1 MAQHSEIEFPTLPY
15 DRGDY
20 TALRAYCL
28 KLPFSVIERY
38 YHEDSPQRQQ
48 GLERYLI
55 KMREDLIERACI
67 ANPAIAEVLR
77 KARTSD
83 TITDK
88 ALAILIQAAQAK
100 PAPPYPH
107 QPIAQWFRAR
117 TAQCLITQ
125 GIKTIEDL
133 KQWITARG
141 HSWWRGIPRIGKLRA
156 QAIIRWLQKHVAT
169 LGEIHPEYLSPPSST
184 QAVVLLDPTIPDK
197 LAPLTELILPHALSG
212 HDGINRCRQFALIQA
227 KNDHEAVQA
236 YLSRYQRHTHKA
248 YQKELERLLLWAVM
262 VKQKPLSS
270 LMADNCEDYK
280 QFLAQPS
287 AHFIGH
293 YGSRKRTPAWK
304 PFMRPLSP
312 SSQRQAVQI
321 IRTAFEWLVDV
332 RYLMSNPWKVV
343 RDPEVAQAITPLQID
358 RALPEVLWQKW
369 IAMLT
374 QHSALPEN
382 KQFRIALAAILLMG
396 DSGLRRV
403 EVTSLTRAQLQQSQF
418 GIDSWELK
426 VLGKRNKW
434 REVPVS
440 TRAIQALEAHW
451 EDRDKNLFD
460 EKHTI
465 TPLLCP
471 LVIPKTPSSTKRH
484 YVENHYTADSLYRL
498 IKKTVSCLVTDEV
511 FCENERRILLKV
523 GAHSF
528 RHTFGTQAVA
538 KEVPIDVVQKVLGHA
553 SVATT
558 SLYVK
563 AEKQRMMEEVGKYF
577 KQMAD

>member
-1 MAQHSEIEFPTLPY
+1 MGQHSKIDFPPLLY
-15 DRGDY
+15 NSNDY
-20 TALRAYCL
+20 AALRAYCL

-38 YHEDSPQRQQ
+38 YHEDSPQRQH

-55 KMREDLIERACI
+55 KMRETLIERASL
-67 ANPAIAEVLR
+67 ANPAIAEVLK
-77 KARTSD
+77 KARTTQ

-88 ALAILIQAAQAK
+88 ALAILIQAAYAK
-100 PAPPYPH
+100 PALPYPH
-107 QPIAQWFRAR
+107 QLIAQWFRAR
-117 TAQCLITQ
+117 VAQCLIHE
-125 GIKTIEDL
+125 GLDSLASLIDL
-133 KQWITARG
+133 IQKRG
-141 HSWWRGIPRIGKLRA
+141 HSWWRGIPRIGKHRA
-156 QAIIRWLQKHVAT
+156 QSIIKWLQKHAAT
-169 LGEIHPEYLSPPSST
+169 LGEINPNALLPPSST
-184 QAVVLLDPTIPDK
+184 PAVVLLDPALPEK
-197 LAPLTELILPHALSG
+197 LAPITELILPHALSG
-212 HDGINRCRQFALIQA
+212 HDGINRCQQFALIQA
-227 KNDHEAVQA
+227 KNDHEALQA

-270 LMADNCEDYK
+270 LMTDDCEDYK

-312 SSQRQAVQI
+312 SSQRQAIQI

-358 RALPEVLWQKW
+358 RALPEALWQKW
-369 IAMLT
+369 IAVLT

-382 KQFRIALAAILLMG
+382 KQFRVALTAILLMG

-403 EVTSLTRAQLQQSQF
+403 EVTSLIRAQLQQSQF
-418 GIDSWELK
+418 GTDTWELK

-440 TRAIQALEAHW
+440 ARTIQALEAHW
-451 EDRDKNLFD
+451 QDRDKNLFD
-460 EKHTI
+460 EEHTI

-471 LVIPKTPSSTKRH
+471 LVIPQTSSSAKRH
-484 YVENHYTADSLYRL
+484 HLENHYTADSLYRL
-498 IKKTVSCLVTDEV
+498 IKKTIRSLVNDAV

-553 SVATT
+553 SVSTT

-563 AEKQRMMEEVGKYF
+563 AEKQRVMEEVEKYF
-577 KQMAD
+577 IQMMD

>member
-1 MAQHSEIEFPTLPY
+1 MAQHSEIEFPPLPY

-77 KARTSD
+77 KARTSPS
-83 TITDK
+83 ITDK
-88 ALAILIQAAQAK
+88 ALEILIQAAQAK

-117 TAQCLITQ
+117 TAQCFITE

-141 HSWWRGIPRIGKLRA
+141 HSWWRGIPRIGKGRA
-156 QAIIRWLQKHVAT
+156 QAIVRWLQRHAAT
-169 LGEIHPEYLSPPSST
+169 LGEISQSCLLPPPPAAS
-184 QAVVLLDPTIPDK
+184 VVLLDPTLPDK

-212 HDGINRCRQFALIQA
+212 HNGINRCQQFALIQA
-227 KNDHEAVQA
+227 KNDHEALQA
-236 YLSRYQRHTHKA
+236 YLSRYQKHTYRA

-270 LMADNCEDYK
+270 LMADDCEDYK
-280 QFLAQPS
+280 QFLAHPS

-304 PFMRPLSP
+304 PFMRPLSNQ
-312 SSQRQAVQI
+312 SQRQAVQI

-332 RYLMSNPWKVV
+332 RYLMSNPWKAV
-343 RDPEVAQAITPLQID
+343 RDPEVAQAISPLQIE
-358 RALPEVLWQKW
+358 RALPELLRQKW
-369 IAMLT
+369 IAILAQYCT
-374 QHSALPEN
+374 APEN
-382 KQFRIALAAILLMG
+382 KQARIALAAILLMG
-396 DSGLRRV
+396 DSGLRRA
-403 EVTSLTRAQLQQSQF
+403 EVSQLSRAQLQPSPF
-418 GIDSWELK
+418 GIDAWELK

-440 TRAIQALEAHW
+440 TRTIQALEAHW
-451 EDRDKNLFD
+451 QDRDKNLLD
-460 EKHTI
+460 EGHAT

-471 LVIPKTPSSTKRH
+471 LVIPKTLSSTKRH

-498 IKKTVSCLVTDEV
+498 IKKTISSLVTDEV
-511 FCENERRILLKV
+511 FCENERRTLLKV
-523 GAHSF
+523 GAHAF

-538 KEVPIDVVQKVLGHA
+538 KAVPIDVVQKVLGHA

-577 KQMAD
+577 KQMTD